1 MIGSRGTSSPSSI
14 LKDKRSA
21 TKCTSNFRAT
31 IERVSGLQAPA
42 SGPSPPAMSIVGR
55 KMRPRYC
62 SVRKSAWRKSR
73 KRKEEGFVYLF
84 QRMSCESNSRCFTCR
99 AISDP
104 ANRQTVQL
112 ANGQDSQSSLPPS
125 QHFQLYRPARKPI
138 STAKLPPSAVSELAS
153 MMIVEEESTDEDSG
167 RKVFASQR
175 RCGSSTISA
184 TRSPRLLEPSCG
196 CPRA

>member
-62 SVRKSAWRKSR
+62 SVRKALGGKVASE
-73 KRKEEGFVYLF
+73 KRRDLF
-84 QRMSCESNSRCFTCR
+84 TSSNECR
-99 AISDP
+99 VNPTRGASPAGPLAI
-104 ANRQTVQL
+104 QL
-112 ANGQDSQSSLPPS
+112 TGRRFSSPMVKTHSLHFLPHNTS
-125 QHFQLYRPARKPI
+125 
-138 STAKLPPSAVSELAS
+138 S
-153 MMIVEEESTDEDSG
+153 STDPPENRFRPQSFL
-167 RKVFASQR
+167 RAQYPNW
-175 RCGSSTISA
+175 
-184 TRSPRLLEPSCG
+184 PR
-196 CPRA
+196 